1 MEQAV
6 FQIKQFWSLLKQ
18 RELFFQVTISL
29 ELFFFGSLQF
39 YLLKKQSQIQTNKIV
54 FQREKVFFYLVRTL
68 RNQD

>member
-6 FQIKQFWSLLKQ
+6 FQIKQFRSLLKQ

-29 ELFFFGSLQF
+29 ELFFLFLTVLFTQ
-39 YLLKKQSQIQTNKIV
+39 KAITNSNQQDCVPTGKA
-54 FQREKVFFYLVRTL
+54 FFFYLVRTL